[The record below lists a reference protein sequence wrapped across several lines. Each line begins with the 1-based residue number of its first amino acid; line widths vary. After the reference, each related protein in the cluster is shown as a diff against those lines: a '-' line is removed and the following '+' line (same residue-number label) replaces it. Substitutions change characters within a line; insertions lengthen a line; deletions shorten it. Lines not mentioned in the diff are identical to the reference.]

1 MKKLLCALALAGLP
15 LAGWATKLPVVAS
28 FTIVADMT
36 REIGGERVEV
46 VSLVG
51 PNQDSHVYHPTPA
64 DVKRLAGAK
73 VFVVNGMGFEG
84 WMSRLASASGFKG
97 ITAVATKGVTPI
109 KDADHDEH
117 GHGHEHGEINPHAWH
132 DLGGVQKHYI
142 KNIEAALVQADP
154 AGKSYY
160 QQRAADYTRRVKAL
174 DDWALK
180 VFAGIPAAKRK
191 VLTTHDAFPYF
202 GKRYGVTFLAPQG
215 SSTESEAS
223 AKTVAKLVKQIRSEK
238 ISAVFLE
245 NMSDKRMLNQLS
257 KEAGVKVVGEVYPD
271 ALSKPGAPAANFLM
285 LFRSNAE
292 AMLQALK

>member
-1 MKKLLCALALAGLP
+1 MKKMLCALALTCLP
-15 LAGWATKLPVVAS
+15 LSGWAAKLPVVAS
-28 FTIVADMT
+28 FTIVADMA
-36 REIGGERVEV
+36 REIGGDRVEV

-51 PNQDSHVYHPTPA
+51 ANQDSHVYQPTPA

-73 VFVVNGMGFEG
+73 VFVVNGLGFEG

-97 ITAVATKGVTPI
+97 ITAVATKGLTPI
-109 KDADHDEH
+109 KDEGH
-117 GHGHEHGEINPHAWH
+117 GHGDEHGEINPHAWH
-132 DLGGVQKHYI
+132 DLGAVQKHYI
-142 KNIEAALVQADP
+142 KNIEMALKQADP

-160 QQRAADYTRRVKAL
+160 QQRAADYSRRVKEL

-180 VFAGIPAAKRK
+180 AFAGVPVAKRK

-202 GKRYGVTFLAPQG
+202 GKRYGLTFLAPQG

-223 AKTVAKLVKQIRSEK
+223 AKTVAKLVTLIRKEK
-238 ISAVFLE
+238 VTAVFFE

-257 KEAGVKVVGEVYPD
+257 KEAGVQVIGEVYPD
-271 ALSKPGAPAANFLM
+271 ALSKSNEPAANFLA

-292 AMLQALK
+292 AILKALK